1 MTGFCVV
8 DKILLP
14 AALRVLEASAKAQLV
29 TLSQPIYDFHQLRE
43 NENGTFVVERKT
55 CVNTTEPGQL
65 PNLVETISTVVWS
78 ETKGA
83 AETAMRNADERLG
96 SAYKPYLRSE

>member
-1 MTGFCVV
+1 MT
-8 DKILLP
+8 
-14 AALRVLEASAKAQLV
+14 
-29 TLSQPIYDFHQLRE
+29 TIYDFHQLRE

-83 AETAMRNADERLG
+83 AETVSDQTTVDIVSTKFGN
-96 SAYKPYLRSE
+96 

>member
-1 MTGFCVV
+1 MERIV
-8 DKILLP
+8 P
-14 AALRVLEASAKAQLV
+14 V
-29 TLSQPIYDFHQLRE
+29 TTIYDFHQLRE